1 MLYGASTTLLMA
13 ELTLFRLE
21 IQSMHPRFKAWSA
34 TRPTLAPDGL
44 AQICCNLCTA
54 VVCLTAAPLS
64 AGQGVTADL
73 VSDKANLVIRQCC
86 MQDLN
91 GTDKTSFFIALC
103 CFLFFQIRTV
113 LFCWW
118 SYCWFRISILINV
131 LTRMFSIEILLCIS
145 KQFNWLTARSCRIFL
160 LFTALWL
167 GQGGREEP
175 GGHFPSININ

>member
-1 MLYGASTTLLMA
+1 MCCCERGPARNRELQYYHFIHGHNDSQCWMLYGASTTLLMA

-54 VVCLTAAPLS
+54 VVCWTAAPLS

-103 CFLFFQIRTV
+103 CFLFFQIHCPLLLVV
-113 LFCWW
+113 L
-118 SYCWFRISILINV
+118 
-131 LTRMFSIEILLCIS
+131 LLVPHLNSNQCVD
-145 KQFNWLTARSCRIFL
+145 
-160 LFTALWL
+160 
-167 GQGGREEP
+167 
-175 GGHFPSININ
+175 